1 MRCFARS
8 LKTKSSAILT
18 FLNLDLDPVVLK
30 SYKTYFSVMG
40 QFSVQQRAFCVGHYM
55 SSSSPSM
62 TIRKF
67 RSRYG
72 KNVSTPSRQ
81 SILTWV
87 EKFRHLGS
95 LENQNVKSRKRPSH
109 SGRPRTARTQLN
121 FNRVQESVEECHETS
136 ARRRSLQLG
145 LSLSSTL
152 RILKSDLNLT
162 PYHIQVKQKL
172 RDVDK
177 TQRVT
182 MCQWFMERHE
192 GNEDFLDDVWFS
204 DESHFHLSGY
214 VNAKS
219 AVYWD
224 SQPPPYCLQRPLH
237 AEKCTV
243 WVALSMHG
251 LIGPFFFEDDDG
263 QTATVNADRYIG
275 VLNEALGKF

>member
-1 MRCFARS
+1 MTSFSIFSFLVGFFLPFFFFFTGCAVRCFARS

-55 SSSSPSM
+55 SSSLPSM

-162 PYHIQVKQKL
+162 PYHIQVKQKPP
-172 RDVDK
+172 RCGQDA
-177 TQRVT
+177 
-182 MCQWFMERHE
+182 
-192 GNEDFLDDVWFS
+192 
-204 DESHFHLSGY
+204 ESYH
-214 VNAKS
+214 V
-219 AVYWD
+219 
-224 SQPPPYCLQRPLH
+224 
-237 AEKCTV
+237 
-243 WVALSMHG
+243 SMVHG
-251 LIGPFFFEDDDG
+251 E
-263 QTATVNADRYIG
+263 T
-275 VLNEALGKF
+275 